1 MSVTAGG
8 LLDRDALDID
18 ALRTDRYLDALLAAL
33 ERRARD
39 VPADSALDPAVRFAA
54 RRLQDDLVR
63 VHPSFRFEERLAD
76 RLAFVADRLA
86 AGDAPEVALTAAA
99 AASPALGRVIAFA
112 SVASG
117 DAFDPAGLEPAE
129 FEPDEFDALAYDL
142 ERSRASALRG
152 APALGGLSGLAGLA
166 SLPGRIP
173 RRPVLVGGA
182 VTSAALSLAGA
193 MYVAWRLS
201 RTDDDPMA
209 RAVRAAHPFR
219 LGRAATSAVA
229 ASQGGLGGLA

>member
-1 MSVTAGG
+1 MSIPAGG
-8 LLDRDALDID
+8 LLDRDALDVD

-39 VPADSALDPAVRFAA
+39 VPAEAALDPSVRFAA

-76 RLAFVADRLA
+76 RLALVADRLA
-86 AGDAPEVALTAAA
+86 AGDAPEVALAAA
-99 AASPALGRVIAFA
+99 AAKPALGRVIAFTP
-112 SVASG
+112 VASG
-117 DAFDPAGLEPAE
+117 SEFDSA
-129 FEPDEFDALAYDL
+129 EFDALAFDL
-142 ERSRASALRG
+142 ERSRVSALRG
-152 APALGGLSGLAGLA
+152 APTSGGFAGLSGRLQ
-166 SLPGRIP
+166 

-201 RTDDDPMA
+201 RSDIDPMA

-219 LGRAATSAVA
+219 FGRPATSAVA